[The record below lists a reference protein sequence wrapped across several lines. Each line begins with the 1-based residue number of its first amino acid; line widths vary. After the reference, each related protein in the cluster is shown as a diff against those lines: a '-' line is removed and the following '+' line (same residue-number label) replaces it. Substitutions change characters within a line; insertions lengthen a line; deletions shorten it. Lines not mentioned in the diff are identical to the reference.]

1 MLWSVLLAVFVT
13 SVAAH
18 HDGVYFNNDVD
29 GVVAFLLLLTLGVA
43 ILVVCSTPCT
53 WMDSPP
59 RSRPDVI
66 RVQIVGD
73 DMPRDRS

>member
-13 SVAAH
+13 SAAAH
-18 HDGVYFNNDVD
+18 GDGIYFNNDVD
-29 GVVAFLLLLTLGVA
+29 GVVAFLLLLTFGVA
-43 ILVVCSTPCT
+43 ILAVCSTPCT

-66 RVQIVGD
+66 RVQIVEG
-73 DMPRDRS
+73 DMPRDRN